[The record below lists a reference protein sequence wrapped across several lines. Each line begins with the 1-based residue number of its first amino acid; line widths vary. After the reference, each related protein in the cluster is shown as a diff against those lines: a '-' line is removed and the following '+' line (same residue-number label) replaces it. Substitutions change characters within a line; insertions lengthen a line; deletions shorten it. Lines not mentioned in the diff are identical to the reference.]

1 MNRTKTKP
9 HKKTHHPKHKK
20 TTASKSL
27 CLEILRKKYTDT
39 KVHLLS
45 NSQKQKLVDAF
56 NKPICGSIRKT
67 ASTSNDITY
76 FDLFKLFSGFDHR
89 RQQPYLVFIKGGF
102 VRDIIQGKAI
112 DDIHDI
118 DLVYTKPFNTVR
130 YGKYGLNASNI
141 QYTSFKDTTNQYY
154 YIKIGS
160 DTKGNHSV
168 DCTFT
173 PLHEYVQLEAPV
185 NMMMINVTYLH
196 GSCTNELGCVY
207 DISGSGWRHAKHH
220 IWDAPSYSTLRC
232 EEWLI
237 AAKLWRMLK
246 FQHRGY
252 SVPLDTK
259 KYIYT
264 YWLKHHL
271 RFPDYNWNNIWHKQ
285 FATAGGTL
293 KETVENTKK
302 AVHEMFLRVSSDFAE
317 LKFNV
322 AKAVEFVNMLIVHN
336 MLTIPSRLKD
346 LCKIRTHKKIIKFT
360 QRKSAKLNSSVEEVA
375 MNNKDIQ
382 DVIQYFTHMRSVKHM
397 TVPMLFDTVEE
408 LMKVN
413 LITTFPILTLHNV
426 PLNQIYSYQ
435 PSYTY
440 PELSTLGKR
449 KCRVFPLRDS
459 TKVTLDNELQQTP
472 LSSITTST
480 KHHSL
485 KELLKYTLNLPNI
498 AHVGLCGKT
507 IENMI
512 RHTTVLLSSVD
523 IVVACSIDVHSS
535 VRTSLIEWCKANN
548 VQCEES
554 SKVLQLNNHRL
565 CVVDE
570 HAIAKHTSL
579 LVDIAHGAFVETQP
593 DALLNVLHA

>member
-1 MNRTKTKP
+1 
-9 HKKTHHPKHKK
+9 
-20 TTASKSL
+20 
-27 CLEILRKKYTDT
+27 
-39 KVHLLS
+39 
-45 NSQKQKLVDAF
+45 
-56 NKPICGSIRKT
+56 
-67 ASTSNDITY
+67 
-76 FDLFKLFSGFDHR
+76 
-89 RQQPYLVFIKGGF
+89 
-102 VRDIIQGKAI
+102 
-112 DDIHDI
+112 
-118 DLVYTKPFNTVR
+118 
-130 YGKYGLNASNI
+130 
-141 QYTSFKDTTNQYY
+141 
-154 YIKIGS
+154 
-160 DTKGNHSV
+160 
-168 DCTFT
+168 
-173 PLHEYVQLEAPV
+173 
-185 NMMMINVTYLH
+185 
-196 GSCTNELGCVY
+196 
-207 DISGSGWRHAKHH
+207 
-220 IWDAPSYSTLRC
+220 
-232 EEWLI
+232 
-237 AAKLWRMLK
+237 
-246 FQHRGY
+246 
-252 SVPLDTK
+252 
-259 KYIYT
+259 
-264 YWLKHHL
+264 
-271 RFPDYNWNNIWHKQ
+271 
-285 FATAGGTL
+285 
-293 KETVENTKK
+293 
-302 AVHEMFLRVSSDFAE
+302 MFLRVSSDFAE

-360 QRKSAKLNSSVEEVA
+360 QRKTAKLNSSVEEVTL
-375 MNNKDIQ
+375 NNKDIQ
-382 DVIQYFTHMRSVKHM
+382 NVIQYFTHMRSVKHM

-413 LITTFPILTLHNV
+413 LITTFPILTLLNV

-459 TKVTLDNELQQTP
+459 TKAALENALQQTP

-512 RHTTVLLSSVD
+512 QHTTVLLSSVD